1 MRLETFSGDRSQY
14 RNWMK
19 TIQAQKQLY
28 QIQDNELAVLMFLST
43 TGEAREV
50 LNQLEVADMQQ
61 EGGLQRLL
69 RLLEEAYGSKADER
83 FEERQSA
90 FLNYRRSPGQSI
102 AAYLATLKRLR
113 TEYLREDT
121 GTVIS
126 DRAFAQRML
135 ARAAL
140 TRKERYDCFFAA
152 GGSYRSAPIEKV
164 LRFRCAQIHLD
175 EHPSS
180 RRQED
185 RAGRAVQRQPQRKKV
200 YKRSDRRGPYRPT
213 RHTHVVDEQEDEG
226 YDYEEAYDDT
236 DDEDFEQEALMAEE
250 DMPEEEDWSQEE
262 FDDEELDDVDQAA
275 LQEAFAAGWKA
286 KNKTAAARQSRGYK
300 GDGKPS
306 KGKGKGRRPD
316 SRNPE
321 ERKKNSTCASCG
333 QKGHWRGDSVC
344 PNVRSGKDAPHRKEN
359 STNYTTGRSNR
370 GSASSAAGGAREP
383 PQDVREEMI
392 ENLCRGSCTP
402 AG

>member
-1 MRLETFSGDRSQY
+1 MRANLGQVKLETFSGDRSQY

-28 QIQDNELAVLMFLST
+28 GIQDNELAVLMFLST

-50 LNQLEVADMQQ
+50 LNQLEVTDMQQ
-61 EGGLQRLL
+61 EGGLQRIL

-90 FLNYRRSPGQSI
+90 FLNYRRMPGQSI

-113 TEYLREDT
+113 TEYLREDV

-135 ARAAL
+135 TRAAL

-152 GGSYRSAPIEKV
+152 GGTYRSAPIEKV

-175 EHPSS
+175 EHPTS
-180 RRQED
+180 RRADD
-185 RAGRAVQRQPQRKKV
+185 RVGRAVQRQPQKKKP

-213 RHTHVVDEQEDEG
+213 RHTHVVDETFDEG
-226 YDYEEAYDDT
+226 YDYEEEGYGDT

-250 DMPEEEDWSQEE
+250 DMPDEDEWSQEE
-262 FDDEELDDVDQAA
+262 FEDDEVDAIDQEA

-286 KNKTAAARQSRGYK
+286 KNKTAAARQARGYK

-306 KGKGKGRRPD
+306 KRKGKGRRPD
-316 SRNPE
+316 SRNPDD
-321 ERKKNSTCASCG
+321 RKKNSTCASCG
-333 QKGHWRGDSVC
+333 Q
-344 PNVRSGKDAPHRKEN
+344 RSLEGRQRLPKRQVWKRCTAPQGELH
-359 STNYTTGRSNR
+359 
-370 GSASSAAGGAREP
+370 
-383 PQDVREEMI
+383 Q
-392 ENLCRGSCTP
+392 LCG
-402 AG
+402 